1 VNARLAGEALRLA
14 RRRLRWLV
22 RPPAVKG
29 RVPRMFPGGLRVAED
44 EEEAAVEA
52 VRDVIRSKR
61 LFRYY
66 GVAPSL
72 RRSKT
77 RDLETAFARRT
88 GTAHALAVNSGT
100 SALVCALVGLEIG
113 PGDEVIVPAYT
124 WISTATAVLA
134 VGAVPV
140 VAEVDDS
147 LTLDPLDVAR
157 KLSPHTKA
165 IVPVHMRGAP
175 ARMDA
180 LSDLAQARGLRLLED
195 VAQAAG
201 GSFQRRPLGSI
212 GDAGAFSFQISKI
225 MTAGEG
231 GMVTTDDLTVHRRAR
246 MYHDSAAPPNMGV
259 ASDEWLPGLNLR
271 MSELHAAV
279 VLVQLGRL
287 EALLS
292 DLRARKRR
300 LRQLLVR
307 RLGDRVAFRTLT
319 DPEGDT
325 GIALIFFLP
334 DARLTEQVVPRL
346 AAQNVPASRLYQEG
360 KHYPHDY
367 VDLHAYAAWSPLLD
381 ERTWS
386 PGGGPWRGHPREI
399 EYRPDACPV
408 TMELLRRA
416 VHVDV
421 SPELRDEQV
430 EQMASAIGDVVEHSL

>member
-1 VNARLAGEALRLA
+1 
-14 RRRLRWLV
+14 
-22 RPPAVKG
+22 
-29 RVPRMFPGGLRVAED
+29 MFPGGLRVAED

-61 LFRYY
+61 LFRSY
-66 GVAPSL
+66 GVTPSL

-77 RDLETAFARRT
+77 GELETAFAGRI
-88 GTAHALAVNSGT
+88 GTANALAVNSGT

-147 LTLDPLDVAR
+147 LTIDPADVAR
-157 KLSPHTKA
+157 KLSPNTKA

-180 LSDLAQARGLRLLED
+180 LDEVARARGIRLLED

-201 GSFQRRPLGSI
+201 GSFHGRALGGI

-231 GMVTTDDLTVHRRAR
+231 GMVTTNDRTVHRRAA
-246 MYHDSAAPPNMGV
+246 MYHDSAAPPNIGV
-259 ASDEWLPGLNLR
+259 AADEWLLGLNLR

-279 VLVQLGRL
+279 LLVQLGRL
-287 EALLS
+287 DAVLS

-300 LRQLLVR
+300 LRELLVD

-319 DPEGDT
+319 DPAGDT
-325 GIALIFFLP
+325 GIALVFFLP
-334 DARLTEQVVPRL
+334 DPRLTEQVVPRL
-346 AAQNVPASRLYQEG
+346 ADQNVPASRLYQNG
-360 KHYPHDY
+360 KHLPHDY
-367 VDLHAYAAWSPLLD
+367 TDLHAYETWTPLLD
-381 ERTWS
+381 KRTWS
-386 PGGGPWRGHPREI
+386 PGGDPWSSHPRPI
-399 EYRPDACPV
+399 EYRRDACPV
-408 TMELLRRA
+408 TMDLLRRA

-421 SPELRDEQV
+421 SPELLDEQV
-430 EQMASAIGDVVEHSL
+430 EQMAAAIGDVVERSL

>member
-1 VNARLAGEALRLA
+1 
-14 RRRLRWLV
+14 
-22 RPPAVKG
+22 
-29 RVPRMFPGGLRVAED
+29 MFPGGLRVAED

-61 LFRYY
+61 LFRFY
-66 GVAPSL
+66 GVTPSL

-77 RDLETAFARRT
+77 RELETAFARRIE
-88 GTAHALAVNSGT
+88 TAHALAVNSGT

-113 PGDEVIVPAYT
+113 PGDEVVVPAYT

-134 VGAVPV
+134 AGAVPV

-147 LTLDPLDVAR
+147 LTIDPADVER

-165 IVPVHMRGAP
+165 IVAVHMRGAP
-175 ARMDA
+175 AHMDE
-180 LSDLAQARGLRLLED
+180 LSELARARGVRLLED

-201 GSFQRRPLGSI
+201 GSFHGRPLGTI

-231 GMVTTDDLTVHRRAR
+231 GMVTTNDRTVHRRAA
-246 MYHDSAAPPNMGV
+246 MYHDSAAPPNMAV
-259 ASDEWLPGLNLR
+259 AKDEWLLGLNLR

-279 VLVQLGRL
+279 LLVQLGRL
-287 EALLS
+287 DTLLS

-300 LRQLLVR
+300 LRALLVD
-307 RLGDRVAFRTLT
+307 RLGDRVAFRALT

-334 DARLTEQVVPRL
+334 DARLAENVVPAL
-346 AAQNVPASRLYQEG
+346 ADQNVPATRLYQEG
-360 KHYPHDY
+360 KHFPHDY
-367 VDLHAYAAWSPLLD
+367 VDLHAYESWTPLH
-381 ERTWS
+381 EKRTWS
-386 PGGGPWRGHPREI
+386 PGGGPWSGHPRHI
-399 EYRPDACPV
+399 EYRREACPV
-408 TMELLRRA
+408 TMDLLRRA

-430 EQMASAIGDVVEHSL
+430 EQMAAAIGDVVERAV